1 MTSLSDAFEQASDAV
16 FALLAQ
22 VRQKPTESRLEFSE
36 IQANRLGDSFLV
48 DLYLRS
54 LVIPVWASNN
64 CTLPKVVIPCKVLRS
79 SEISDAF
86 AKPSTVLPCLCP

>member
-54 LVIPVWASNN
+54 LVIPVWHSFACQYCKGIQQLHPTQSGY
-64 CTLPKVVIPCKVLRS
+64 TLQGSKV
-79 SEISDAF
+79 E
-86 AKPSTVLPCLCP
+86 